1 MKIRY
6 MALASVLCASLALG
20 ACGNKTSVEESRGVA
35 VETQMAA
42 KGEIETDY
50 VYSGK
55 IVAANAVNIFPMAQG
70 TVKEINVKIGDS
82 VKAGDVLFTVDTE
95 SLEITLKQLQAS
107 LQAANAGVAQAQ
119 AAYNMV
125 EGATYQM
132 NVESL
137 KGNVETAR
145 KNFEN
150 MEKNYENAKILYS
163 GGIIAKTELDNIEL
177 GYIQAKGAYETA
189 AKSLEL
195 TTGQLL
201 SENRAQASAG
211 LASASASRDSLQ
223 AQIESVEK
231 SIRDSSVTAPIDGKV
246 TALNVTKG
254 EMLSTAQI
262 PAAVTDAS
270 KLKIKV
276 SVSQRIINTIKA
288 GDTVSIKAEA
298 LGENVKG
305 KVSTVNPA
313 ANMSG
318 TYDVEIEIDNKKD
331 QIKSGMFAEVT
342 FTNEKGSEKIIVDR
356 DVVITKSGESYV
368 FVDENGIAVKKIVET
383 GIDDGASI
391 QIVSGVEEGEMIVT
405 KGQTYLSEG
414 DKLNVV
420 NAAEEN
426 ADSSEE
432 KGE

>member
-1 MKIRY
+1 
-6 MALASVLCASLALG
+6 
-20 ACGNKTSVEESRGVA
+20 
-35 VETQMAA
+35 
-42 KGEIETDY
+42 
-50 VYSGK
+50 
-55 IVAANAVNIFPMAQG
+55 
-70 TVKEINVKIGDS
+70 
-82 VKAGDVLFTVDTE
+82 
-95 SLEITLKQLQAS
+95 
-107 LQAANAGVAQAQ
+107 
-119 AAYNMV
+119 
-125 EGATYQM
+125 
-132 NVESL
+132 
-137 KGNVETAR
+137 
-145 KNFEN
+145 
-150 MEKNYENAKILYS
+150 
-163 GGIIAKTELDNIEL
+163 
-177 GYIQAKGAYETA
+177 
-189 AKSLEL
+189 
-195 TTGQLL
+195 
-201 SENRAQASAG
+201 
-211 LASASASRDSLQ
+211 
-223 AQIESVEK
+223 
-231 SIRDSSVTAPIDGKV
+231 
-246 TALNVTKG
+246 
-254 EMLSTAQI
+254 MLSTAQI